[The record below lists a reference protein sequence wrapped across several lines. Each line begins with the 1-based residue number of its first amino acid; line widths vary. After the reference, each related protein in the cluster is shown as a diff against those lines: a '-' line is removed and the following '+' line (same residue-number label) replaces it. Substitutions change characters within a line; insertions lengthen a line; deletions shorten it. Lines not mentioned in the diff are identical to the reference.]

1 MEGDGGVR
9 TRVGWKKAE
18 IPSGHTV
25 GYLESVERKVTG
37 SMACKFTLLTCSYFF
52 TPCHRQVVTALLDSV
67 LHRAEECEIME
78 ICAEAQAEALRQA
91 PHSQQRGSGRER
103 KALRWVRL
111 ARSTLSA
118 TQV

>member
-1 MEGDGGVR
+1 M
-9 TRVGWKKAE
+9 
-18 IPSGHTV
+18 
-25 GYLESVERKVTG
+25 
-37 SMACKFTLLTCSYFF
+37 LLDCSYYFI
-52 TPCHRQVVTALLDSV
+52 PCHRQVVTALLDSV

-78 ICAEAQAEALRQA
+78 MCAEAQAESLRQA
-91 PHSQQRGSGRER
+91 LPSQQQRGSGREW